1 MRIDQF
7 LKLAGLLKSRS
18 LAGKACQGGFV
29 VVNGSVVRSS
39 LTVKPDDRIE
49 LTRPDG
55 SVITVEVI
63 EIPSSKQVSRGD
75 RKKLYRILHSLEEF
89 TC

>member
-1 MRIDQF
+1 MRIDRF

-29 VVNGSVVRSS
+29 VVNGSVSRSS
-39 LTVKPDDRIE
+39 LTVKPDDRIR
-49 LTRPDG
+49 LTNPDG
-55 SVITVEVI
+55 SVITVEVL
-63 EIPSSKQVSRGD
+63 EIPSSKQVSRIE
-75 RKKLYRILHSLEEF
+75 RKKLYRILPSLEGF

>member
-1 MRIDQF
+1 MRIDLF
-7 LKLAGLLKSRS
+7 LKLSGLLKSRS

-29 VVNGSVVRSS
+29 VVNGSVARSS

-55 SVITVEVI
+55 SVITIEIV
-63 EIPSSKQVSRGD
+63 EIPSSKQVSRSE
-75 RKKLYRILHSLEEF
+75 RKKLIRILGSLEGF

>member
-1 MRIDQF
+1 MRIDLF
-7 LKLAGLLKSRS
+7 LKLSGLLKSRS

-29 VVNGSVVRSS
+29 LVNESVARSS

-49 LTRPDG
+49 FTRPDG
-55 SVITVEVI
+55 SVITIEI
-63 EIPSSKQVSRGD
+63 LEIPSSKQVSRSD
-75 RKKLYRILHSLEEF
+75 RKKLYRVLRSLEGF